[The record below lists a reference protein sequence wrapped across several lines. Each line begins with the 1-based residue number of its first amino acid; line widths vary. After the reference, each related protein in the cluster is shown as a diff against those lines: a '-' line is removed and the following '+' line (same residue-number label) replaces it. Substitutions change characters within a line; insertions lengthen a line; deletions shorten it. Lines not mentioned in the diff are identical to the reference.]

1 VGVAKRSPPSRTKL
15 GGGRSAGGGG
25 DKGSEPRRECNTVAV
40 EGERASARGAR
51 AAASPLPCQDNH
63 NCTEQHPK
71 FDIRELGFP
80 KSAERTAY
88 SLQLNVAGMCQEHG
102 IEKIGFL
109 TLTFADHI
117 LDPKEAQRRLHSLTT
132 HVLKPRY
139 GRCIRVFE
147 RQKSGRIHYHLLV
160 AVGADI
166 RTGADFG
173 EFAKGDY
180 RSASP
185 ALRAEWSYWR
195 MTAKKYGFGRTE
207 LLPIK
212 STDQAIGRYVGKY
225 IAKHLG
231 MRKNEDK
238 GVRLVSYS
246 GDKSA
251 STRFAWAGGKA
262 KDYRRKLGLFVHMMY
277 EAGAIAEPT
286 TKAMHV
292 RFGSRWNWHWRDSI
306 LSLPEVEQHEEATND
321 S

>member
-1 VGVAKRSPPSRTKL
+1 MRGGERAPPPDTQLAGGRST
-15 GGGRSAGGGG
+15 GGGRG
-25 DKGSEPRRECNTVAV
+25 KGTEPDRECITLAA
-40 EGERASARGAR
+40 EGGRASGRGAP
-51 AAASPLPCQDNH
+51 AADPPLPCQDNH
-63 NCTEQHPK
+63 NCNETPPE

-109 TLTFADHI
+109 TLTFAEHI

-132 HVLKPRY
+132 GVLKPRY

-173 EFAKGDY
+173 EFAKGNY

-195 MTAKKYGFGRTE
+195 TTAKKYGFGRTE
-207 LLPIK
+207 LLPVK
-212 STDQAIGRYVGKY
+212 SSHEAIGRYVGKY

-231 MRKNEDK
+231 QRKNEDK

-246 GDKSA
+246 GGKCA

-262 KDYRRKLGLFVHMMY
+262 KDYRRKLGIFVHTMY
-277 EAGAIAEPT
+277 ESGAIYEPS
-286 TKAMHV
+286 TKAMSK
-292 RFGSRWNWHWRDSI
+292 RFGPRWNWHWRDSI
-306 LSLPEVEQHEEATND
+306 MSLPDAVAE
-321 S
+321 